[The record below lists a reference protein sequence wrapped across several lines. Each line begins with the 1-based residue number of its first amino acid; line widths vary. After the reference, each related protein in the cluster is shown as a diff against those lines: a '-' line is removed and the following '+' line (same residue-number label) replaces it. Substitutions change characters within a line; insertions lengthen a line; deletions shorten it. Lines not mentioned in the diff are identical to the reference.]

1 MDPQGRLLLEQS
13 GLALA
18 DAGGR
23 LGEAVASDAGVY
35 VGVMHMEY
43 IQYMIGNFHSPPPRT
58 PFFTTAGVPK
68 LIHDTPMKIACPLS
82 LSYSLGDFFMI
93 IFEYFLS
100 SRSCHDMSCAA
111 RLSAQNKGGQ
121 V

>member
-23 LGEAVASDAGVY
+23 LGEAIASDSGVY

-43 IQYMIGNFHSPPPRT
+43 IQYMIGNFHSPPPRI
-58 PFFTTAGVPK
+58 PFFTPAGVPK
-68 LIHDTPMKIACPLS
+68 STHDTPM
-82 LSYSLGDFFMI
+82 
-93 IFEYFLS
+93 
-100 SRSCHDMSCAA
+100 
-111 RLSAQNKGGQ
+111 
-121 V
+121 